1 MIKKKQATKTPKK
14 VVRRAAAPAAPVIPP
29 GVIDLSDSANR
40 AILAA
45 YGLTEEHV
53 GLVAHRRE
61 AVSAAFPALLDAF
74 YARIASQR
82 DTQTI
87 LEKWSSVDRQRPVLE
102 RYLRGIFNGRIDADY
117 VQHRKVVGRTHDR
130 IDLPASY
137 FVTMYTVV
145 EAHLLRAGEDHAHLK
160 GEALAKYQD
169 AVARMLRFDM
179 ALVLSYFDEAR
190 RQRIAEVVQGRLN
203 PIDRIMG
210 VIEFQVDGT
219 ILTANENFLK
229 VVGYTLEDIRG
240 KHHRMFV
247 DPAYAASPEYGA
259 FWESLNRGQPQAGEF
274 KRQSKGGSDVWIQAS
289 YNPVYD
295 ESGKVIRVVKFAT
308 DITQVK
314 VRNSDFES
322 QVTAINKAMA
332 VIELGLDG
340 TVLNANENFTRLVG
354 YSLDE
359 LKGRHHRMFVDPA
372 TAESVEYS
380 EFWRNLREGRYQPSD
395 FKRYGK
401 GGKQVWMRATYNPI
415 MDLNGKVSKILKLAA
430 DVTEAKDAQAKQEAL
445 AREIEKNAQAADRF
459 LEEAGEVLERVAA
472 RDLCAR
478 VEGEH
483 EGAYER
489 LKLLLN
495 SAVENLDGAL
505 YQVSSASNEVSTAC
519 NEITGASQALA
530 QATSRSAG
538 TIEEVTSNLQEMVS
552 MATQNARNSQEARSL
567 ADAARGSA
575 DKGAENMAKLS
586 QSIEKIKAS
595 SDETAK
601 IIKTIDDIA
610 FQTNLLA
617 LNAAVEAARA
627 GDAGRGF
634 AVVAEEVRNLAM
646 RSAEAA
652 RMTAQMIEGSV
663 KNAEQGVQYNREVL
677 ENLGEI
683 NTRVRRVGEVMQE
696 IAAASEVQSQTVS
709 QVNIAMDELSKL
721 TQQNAATSEE
731 TASAA
736 EELTGQSNSLIEMVG
751 DFALTANEP
760 AAVEPPARQ
769 RPAAMASSRR
779 TAAPIRG
786 KQRPPT
792 IRPAPP
798 VRALPPLRAPAPR
811 PKVNGANGTN
821 GSTRSSAAAA
831 FPLDDEILG
840 KF

>member
-14 VVRRAAAPAAPVIPP
+14 VVRSAAESAPVIPP
-29 GVIDLSDSANR
+29 GIIDLHEASSR
-40 AILAA
+40 SILAA
-45 YGLTEEHV
+45 YGLTEEHI
-53 GLVAHRRE
+53 GLVAYRRD
-61 AVSAAFPALLDAF
+61 AVAPVFPALLDGF
-74 YARIASQR
+74 YAKVGSQR
-82 DTQTI
+82 ETQVI
-87 LEKWSSVDRQRPVLE
+87 LDKFSTVERQRPVLE
-102 RYLRGIFNGRIDADY
+102 RYLRTLFGGRIDADF
-117 VQHRKVVGRTHDR
+117 VQHRKTVGRIHDR
-130 IDLPASY
+130 IELPASY

-145 EAHLLRAGEDHAHLK
+145 EAHLLGAGEKHANLK
-160 GEALAKYQD
+160 GEALEKYRD
-169 AVARMLRFDM
+169 AVSRLLRFDM
-179 ALVLSYFDEAR
+179 ALVLSFFDEAR

-203 PIDRIMG
+203 PIDRIMA
-210 VIEFQVDGT
+210 VVEFQVDGT
-219 ILTANENFLK
+219 ILSANENFLK
-229 VVGYTLEDIRG
+229 VMGYSLDEIKG
-240 KHHRMFV
+240 KHHRLFV
-247 DPAYAASPEYGA
+247 DPAYAASAEYGV
-259 FWESLNRGQPQAGEF
+259 FWESLNRGQPHAGEF
-274 KRQSKGGSDVWIQAS
+274 RRQAKGGADIWIQAS
-289 YNPVYD
+289 YNPVFD

-308 DITQVK
+308 DVTQMK
-314 VRNSDFES
+314 IRSSDFES

-340 TVLNANENFTRLVG
+340 TVLRANENFTRLVG

-359 LKGRHHRMFVDPA
+359 IKGRHHRMFVDAA
-372 TAESVEYS
+372 TADSAEYS
-380 EFWRNLREGRYQPSD
+380 EFWRNLREGRYQPGD
-395 FKRYGK
+395 FRRIGK

-415 MDLNGKVSKILKLAA
+415 LDLNGKVVKILKLAA
-430 DVTEAKDAQAKQEAL
+430 DVTEAKEAQAKQEAL
-445 AREIEKNAQAADRF
+445 AKEIELNAQAADRF
-459 LEEAGEVLERVAA
+459 LEEAGSVLERIAA
-472 RDLCAR
+472 RDLATR
-478 VEGEH
+478 VEGDH
-483 EGAYER
+483 EGPYAR
-489 LKLLLN
+489 LKTLLN
-495 SAVENLDGAL
+495 SAVENLDAAL
-505 YQVSSASNEVSTAC
+505 YQVSSASIEVSTAC

-530 QATSRSAG
+530 QATSRGAG

-575 DKGAENMAKLS
+575 DKGADNMAKLS

-736 EELTGQSNSLIEMVG
+736 EELTGQSNGLIDMVSE
-751 DFALTANEP
+751 FVLSASEP
-760 AAVEPPARQ
+760 AADPPPRQKSVASASARRSVAPVRGRPRPPAN
-769 RPAAMASSRR
+769 
-779 TAAPIRG
+779 
-786 KQRPPT
+786 
-792 IRPAPP
+792 RPAPP
-798 VRALPPLRAPAPR
+798 ARPALRAPVPTSHA
-811 PKVNGANGTN
+811 NGAHGMH
-821 GSTRSSAAAA
+821 GSARSAAAA
-831 FPLDDEILG
+831 FPLDDDLLT